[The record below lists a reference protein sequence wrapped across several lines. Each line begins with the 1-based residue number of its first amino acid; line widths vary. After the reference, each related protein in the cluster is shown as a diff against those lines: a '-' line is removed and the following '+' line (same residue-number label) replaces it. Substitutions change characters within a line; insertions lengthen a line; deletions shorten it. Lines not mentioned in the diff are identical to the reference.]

1 MDVYACDVCGYYYDP
16 EYGDEENNIKAGTAF
31 GKLPKSWTCPECGAD
46 KSEFYRLDPDDWE
59 YDDDKEEDE
68 DEDDFEDS

>member
-16 EYGDEENNIKAGTAF
+16 ECGDEENNIAEGTPF
-31 GKLPKSWTCPECGAD
+31 RKLPKSWTCPECNAS

-59 YDDDKEEDE
+59 YEDDDEDGEDDDE
-68 DEDDFEDS
+68 D